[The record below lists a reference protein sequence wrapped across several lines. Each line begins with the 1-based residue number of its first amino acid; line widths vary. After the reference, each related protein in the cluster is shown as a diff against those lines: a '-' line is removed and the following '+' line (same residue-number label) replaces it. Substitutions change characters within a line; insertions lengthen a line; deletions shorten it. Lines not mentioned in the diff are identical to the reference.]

1 MRISDWSSDVCSS
14 DLSSFRYRKWSVF
27 MRIWA
32 RPNGREQK
40 ITLVRQ
46 LRHLGYPS
54 WFAELMTNQERTKLS
69 SIISMHA
76 VSSHF
81 AVADSAQEIGKVA
94 HFVGTSMIIP
104 AVSILTKPIFYH

>member
-14 DLSSFRYRKWSVF
+14 DLYRKWSVF

-40 ITLVRQ
+40 ITLVRK

-54 WFAELMTNQERTKLS
+54 WFAELMTNQATTKLS
-69 SIISMHA
+69 SIISMHE
-76 VSSHF
+76 VSSQV
-81 AVADSAQEIGKVA
+81 AVADSAQVIGHVGQFVGRSMLIEIGSAAGRERVWE
-94 HFVGTSMIIP
+94 
-104 AVSILTKPIFYH
+104 